1 MIDWWLGGVY
11 RSGACG
17 QAVLGVVCLVGW
29 LLGCSGWLVSF
40 FYGFLLVS

>member
-1 MIDWWLGGVY
+1 MVAWLDY
-11 RSGACG
+11 W
-17 QAVLGVVCLVGW
+17 LVVW